1 METKEE
7 TPLIRGGS
15 VKKPD
20 SPEKPGMFFW
30 WVWSRGRDTELI
42 DDIALFVVLR
52 EWYVKLNKIAA
63 NINALT
69 VFIVGRV
76 AQTV

>member
-1 METKEE
+1 MDDDDDDEAEVAQGVFSGMETKEE

-30 WVWSRGRDTELI
+30 
-42 DDIALFVVLR
+42 
-52 EWYVKLNKIAA
+52 
-63 NINALT
+63 
-69 VFIVGRV
+69 
-76 AQTV
+76 